1 MLMNSDQSR
10 EILKKVR
17 QIEIRTK
24 RLVSDTLAGQYHS
37 VFKGRGMNFDA
48 VREYVPGDEVR
59 AIDWNVTARAGRPF
73 VKKFVEERE
82 LTLLLM
88 VDVSASGDFG
98 SGTHSKREFAAEIAS
113 VLAFSAIKNSDKV
126 GLLLFTDRVELFVPP
141 RKGRR
146 HVLRIVR
153 DVLSFEPAGRGTDLV
168 HALKFA
174 NEVSDRRGIVFLF
187 SDFQTSNRNI
197 DAVADLR
204 LALRQVNRRHDLVA
218 LPIEDPR
225 ERVLPELGIIAI
237 EDAETGEM
245 VEIDTANPAVREG
258 FRKIAQQR
266 VEQLQK
272 TFNREAID
280 SLRLS
285 TDRPYVADLMA
296 FFKNRTRKRS

>member
-1 MLMNSDQSR
+1 MNSDQTR

-98 SGTHSKREFAAEIAS
+98 STTQSKREFAAEIAC

-153 DVLSFEPAGRGTDLV
+153 DVLSFEPVGRGTDLV

-174 NEVSDRRGIVFLF
+174 NEVSDRRGIVFLL
-187 SDFQTSNRNI
+187 SDFQMPNANI
-197 DAVADLR
+197 DIYDLR
-204 LALRQVNRRHDLVA
+204 LALRQVNRRHDLIA

-258 FRKIAQQR
+258 FRKIAHHR
-266 VEQLQK
+266 AEQLQK
-272 TFNREAID
+272 IFNREAID

-285 TDRPYVADLMA
+285 TDRPYVADLIA

>member
-1 MLMNSDQSR
+1 MDSDQTR

-24 RLVSDTLAGQYHS
+24 RLVADTLAGQYHS

-98 SGTHSKREFAAEIAS
+98 SGVQSKRELAAEIAS
-113 VLAFSAIKNSDKV
+113 VLAFSAIKNSDNV

-153 DVLSFEPAGRGTDLV
+153 DVLSFEPVGRGTDLA
-168 HALKFA
+168 HALDFV
-174 NEVSDRRGIVFLF
+174 NDVSERREIVFLL
-187 SDFQTSNRNI
+187 SDFQMPNQS
-197 DAVADLR
+197 ADDIADFR
-204 LALRQVNRRHDLVA
+204 IALRQTNRRHDLVA
-218 LPIEDPR
+218 MPIEDPR
-225 ERVLPELGIIAI
+225 ERVLPDLGIVAI

-245 VEIDTANPAVREG
+245 VEIDTANPEVRER
-258 FRKIAQQR
+258 FNQIAEVR
-266 VEQLQK
+266 NEQLQK
-272 TFNREAID
+272 IFNREAID

-285 TDRPYVADLMA
+285 TDRPYVADLTA
-296 FFKNRTRKRS
+296 FFKNRARKRS

>member
-1 MLMNSDQSR
+1 MLMNPDQTR

-98 SGTHSKREFAAEIAS
+98 SGMQSKRELAAEIAS

-153 DVLSFEPAGRGTDLV
+153 DVLSFEPNGRGTDLV
-168 HALKFA
+168 HALKFM
-174 NEVSDRRGIVFLF
+174 NEISERRGIVFLL
-187 SDFQTSNRNI
+187 SDFQMPNPGAE
-197 DAVADLR
+197 AVAHLR

-225 ERVLPELGIIAI
+225 ERALPDLGIIAI
-237 EDAETGEM
+237 EDAESGEM
-245 VEIDTANPAVREG
+245 IEIDSGDPAVREN
-258 FRKIAQQR
+258 FSKIAQLR
-266 VEQLQK
+266 ADQLQK
-272 TFNREAID
+272 IFNREAID
-280 SLRLS
+280 SLRIS
-285 TDRPYVADLMA
+285 TDRPYMADLMA
-296 FFKNRTRKRS
+296 FFKNRLRKRS

>member
-1 MLMNSDQSR
+1 MDSDQTHA
-10 EILKKVR
+10 ILKKVR

-24 RLVSDTLAGQYHS
+24 RLVADTLAGQYHS
-37 VFKGRGMNFDA
+37 VFKGRGMNFDT

-73 VKKFVEERE
+73 VKKFIEERE
-82 LTLLLM
+82 LTLLLI

-98 SGTHSKREFAAEIAS
+98 SGMQSKRELAAEIAS

-153 DVLSFEPAGRGTDLV
+153 DVLNFEPVGRGTNLEY
-168 HALKFA
+168 ALDFA
-174 NEVSDRRGIVFLF
+174 NDVSKRRGIVFLL
-187 SDFQTSNRNI
+187 SDFQMPNQSVDDI
-197 DAVADLR
+197 ADFR
-204 LALRQVNRRHDLVA
+204 LALRQTNRRHDLVA
-218 LPIEDPR
+218 MPIEDPR
-225 ERVLPELGIIAI
+225 ERMLPDLGIVAI

-245 VEIDTANPAVREG
+245 IEIDTSNPEVRER
-258 FRKIAQQR
+258 FSQIAQLR

-272 TFNREAID
+272 IFNREAID

-296 FFKNRTRKRS
+296 FFKNRARKRS

>member
-1 MLMNSDQSR
+1 
-10 EILKKVR
+10 
-17 QIEIRTK
+17 
-24 RLVSDTLAGQYHS
+24 
-37 VFKGRGMNFDA
+37 
-48 VREYVPGDEVR
+48 
-59 AIDWNVTARAGRPF
+59 
-73 VKKFVEERE
+73 
-82 LTLLLM
+82 
-88 VDVSASGDFG
+88 
-98 SGTHSKREFAAEIAS
+98 

-153 DVLSFEPAGRGTDLV
+153 DVLSFEPVGRGTDLA

-174 NEVSDRRGIVFLF
+174 NEVSDRRGIVFLL
-187 SDFQTSNRNI
+187 SDFQTPSRSI
-197 DAVADLR
+197 DAMADLR
-204 LALRQVNRRHDLVA
+204 LALRQLNRRHDLVA

-245 VEIDTANPAVREG
+245 IEIDTANPAVREG
-258 FRKIAQQR
+258 FREVAQQR
-266 VEQLQK
+266 AKQLQK
-272 TFNREAID
+272 IFNSEAID